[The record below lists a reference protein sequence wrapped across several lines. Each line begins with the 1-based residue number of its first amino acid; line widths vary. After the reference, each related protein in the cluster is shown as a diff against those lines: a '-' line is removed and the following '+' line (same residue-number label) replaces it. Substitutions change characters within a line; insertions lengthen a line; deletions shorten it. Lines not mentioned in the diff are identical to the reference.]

1 MSYLAQPTS
10 TTEYGV
16 TKVGPHI
23 LVQDGE
29 ISLAQD
35 VAPDAQVMF
44 DQVDAVSELRLNG
57 ASVITQV
64 ITTAG
69 TGIQIVNF
77 VDQGP
82 QIELEITNTGVT
94 SLVAG
99 TGISISQSTGDV
111 IISSEGADI
120 MNVTGVTTNYTVT
133 AQDEYVGVNSNSAVT
148 ISLPPGTPGRVYHIK
163 DERGQGSGKITI
175 QPAMGELVDGK
186 ASYVI
191 GVPYQSV
198 AMVFRAGSWWLI

>member
-10 TTEYGV
+10 NAEYGV

-35 VAPDAQVMF
+35 VAPGSQVMF

-82 QIELEITNTGVT
+82 QIELEIINTGVT

-111 IISSEGADI
+111 IISSQGADV
-120 MNVTGVTTNYTVT
+120 MNVTGVTTDYTVT
-133 AQDEYVGVNSNSAVT
+133 EQDEYVGVNSTSAVT

-175 QPAMGELVDGK
+175 QPELGELVDGK

-198 AMVFRAGSWWLI
+198 AVVYRAGSWWLI

>member
-10 TTEYGV
+10 KTEYGV

-57 ASVITQV
+57 SSVITQV

-82 QIELEITNTGVT
+82 QIEFEVTNTGVT
-94 SLVAG
+94 SLIAG

-133 AQDEYVGVNSNSAVT
+133 PTDEYVGVNSSVAVT
-148 ISLPPGTPGRVYHIK
+148 ISLPPGEPGRVYHIK

-175 QPAMGELVDGK
+175 QPVLGELVDGK
-186 ASYVI
+186 LNYVI

-198 AMVFRAGSWWLI
+198 AVVFRAGSWWLI

>member
-10 TTEYGV
+10 NTEYGV
-16 TKVGPHI
+16 TLVGSHI

-35 VAPDAQVMF
+35 VSPDAQVMF
-44 DQVDAVSELRLNG
+44 DQVNAASELRLNG
-57 ASVITQV
+57 VSVITQLNAF
-64 ITTAG
+64 AG
-69 TGIQIVNF
+69 VGIQVENF
-77 VDQGP
+77 MTEGP

-99 TGISISQSTGDV
+99 TGISISQSTGEV

-120 MNVTGVTTNYTVT
+120 LNVTGVTTDYTVAVT
-133 AQDEYVGVNSNSAVT
+133 DEYVGVNSTTAVT

-175 QPAMGELVDGK
+175 QPVLGELVDGK
-186 ASYVI
+186 PNYVI

-198 AMVFRAGSWWLI
+198 DVVFRAGSWWLI